1 MVVDQDPALFDKLS
15 TADKLQLIADTKTI
29 RYTMD
34 VENQM
39 IEENFYFIK
48 YVATRLK
55 VREFTDEHL
64 SYGMMGMRKAIY
76 YYTKEDIKFSTFC
89 YNGIKTAFKHLY
101 YFTKPKKTRANNAIL
116 ATDMRHD
123 NKDAKMEDLA
133 VYHCVS
139 EDESQEDIELCGIDT
154 INQLCKEAGLNDLQ
168 VNLIK
173 AFLTKKNVP
182 NWLENFMFVNKLT
195 CTRQAVY
202 TRLKR
207 SIRKLKDAYDRKK
220 SS

>member
-1 MVVDQDPALFDKLS
+1 MVVDRDPALFDKLS
-15 TADKLQLIADTKTI
+15 IEDKQQLIIDTDSI

-48 YVATRLK
+48 YVATKLK
-55 VREFTDEHL
+55 VRDFTDEHL

-116 ATDMRHD
+116 ATDMRYD
-123 NKDAKMEDLA
+123 DKNAKMEDLA

-139 EDESQEDIELCGIDT
+139 EDESQDDSETFGSDT
-154 INQLCKEAGLNDLQ
+154 INQLCREAGLNDLQ
-168 VNLIK
+168 INLIR
-173 AFLTKKNVP
+173 AFLSKKNVP
-182 NWLENFMFVNKLT
+182 NWLENFMFANKLT

-207 SIRKLKDAYDRKK
+207 SIRKLKEAYDRRKN
-220 SS
+220 